1 MAERKRYLLITE
13 KFPPRKG
20 GSNLWFDEVYRRIG
34 DKNTHIV
41 TCDQPGARA
50 FDVAHPNTVHRL
62 KLDRHWWLRPESLV
76 IYTKLLAKS
85 LVLAIQYQFDEVHAG
100 RVLSEGLVG
109 LIVARLKKLPL
120 VIYAHGEE
128 ITTWRQPGKFRMMR
142 FTYRQADCVIANS
155 DFTRNEL
162 LKLGVKPNRI
172 ALISPGV
179 DLKRF
184 RPGLEVSDLR
194 ASLGLTKGQ
203 KLILSLGR
211 LSRRKGFDQ
220 VIRSLP
226 FLVDKGINAYYAI
239 IGIGEDH
246 GYLISVARDIGV
258 SDRLHMLGHVSS
270 DDLPR
275 WFNAADVFAM
285 PNRNI
290 NGDTEGFGMVFL
302 EAAACG
308 KPAVAGHAG
317 GTGDAVA
324 DGMTGLR
331 VDGGSLEEVATALA
345 RLLED
350 PGFAE
355 RLGSSGYARASK
367 AFSWDVVA
375 EKISAIFKG

>member
-1 MAERKRYLLITE
+1 
-13 KFPPRKG
+13 
-20 GSNLWFDEVYRRIG
+20 
-34 DKNTHIV
+34 
-41 TCDQPGARA
+41 
-50 FDVAHPNTVHRL
+50 
-62 KLDRHWWLRPESLV
+62 LRPESLA
-76 IYTKLLAKS
+76 IYAKLLAKS
-85 LVLAIQYQFDEVHAG
+85 LLLATRCPFDEVHAG

-109 LIVARLKKLPL
+109 LLVARLKKLPL

-128 ITTWRQPGKFRMMR
+128 ITTWRQPGKFQAMG
-142 FTYRQADCVIANS
+142 FTYRQANCVIANS

-172 ALISPGV
+172 TLISPGV
-179 DLKRF
+179 DLNRF

-194 ASLGLTKGQ
+194 ASLGLAEHQ
-203 KLILSLGR
+203 KLILSVGR

-226 FLVDKGINAYYAI
+226 FLVNKDIDVYYTI
-239 IGIGEDH
+239 IGIGEDRD
-246 GYLISVARDIGV
+246 YLVSLARHLGV
-258 SDRLHMLGHVSS
+258 SNRVHMLGHVSS

-275 WFNAADVFAM
+275 WFNAADVLAM

-331 VDGGSLEEVATALA
+331 VDGGSLVELVAALA

-350 PGFAE
+350 PEFAAL
-355 RLGSSGYARASK
+355 LGSSGYARAHK

-375 EKISAIFKG
+375 EKTSAIFER

>member
-34 DKNTHIV
+34 DNSTHIV
-41 TCDQPGARA
+41 TCEQPGARA
-50 FDVAHPNTVHRL
+50 YDTSHPNTVHRL
-62 KLDRHWWLRPESLV
+62 TLDRHWWLRPESLV

-85 LVLAIQYQFDEVHAG
+85 LVLAIRYQFDEVHAG

-109 LIVARLKKLPL
+109 LVVARLKKLPL

-128 ITTWRQPGKFRMMR
+128 ITTWRQPGKFQAMV

-179 DLKRF
+179 DLNRF
-184 RPGLEVSDLR
+184 RPGLETSDLR
-194 ASLGLTKGQ
+194 TSLGLAEDQ
-203 KLILSLGR
+203 KLILSVGR

-220 VIRSLP
+220 VIRCLP
-226 FLVDKGINAYYAI
+226 LLTDKGIDLKYAV
-239 IGIGEDH
+239 IGIGEDR
-246 GYLISVARDIGV
+246 GYLISLARDLGV

-275 WFNAADVFAM
+275 WYNAADVFAM
-285 PNRNI
+285 PNRVI

-308 KPAVAGHAG
+308 KPAVAGRAG
-317 GTGDAVA
+317 GTGAAVA
-324 DGMTGLR
+324 DGLTGLR
-331 VDGGSLEEVATALA
+331 VDGGSLEEVAAALE
-345 RLLED
+345 RLLGD
-350 PGFAE
+350 PEFAGQF
-355 RLGSSGYARASK
+355 GSTGYTRASK
-367 AFSWDVVA
+367 AFSWDRVA
-375 EKISAIFKG
+375 EKTSAII